1 MLHYV
6 TAYFRLLMQQDRG
19 LVQSLNVVLLVKVTS
34 KFSAKTFCNLQLCD
48 FCRLANYPTDH
59 VTLSSLMYFRL
70 LPNFAGVLWEK
81 IRTRTSFTIILSNCI
96 SEESLITAVYDKK
109 YNSIVDFNL
118 TQRKC
123 QEPVRRETTEGS
135 CTKFIGGDR
144 KPQHEQNG
152 CTVLFTRHQ
161 STNM

>member
-1 MLHYV
+1 MYFVQKVEFLLQLNSSSFYIHKNASYV
-6 TAYFRLLMQQDRG
+6 CPLLFILAFSKHSSSKLFTSWDVVLCYITWPLIFG
-19 LVQSLNVVLLVKVTS
+19 CLCNKIVVLLVKVTS

-96 SEESLITAVYDKK
+96 SEESLITAVYDK
-109 YNSIVDFNL
+109 NIILS
-118 TQRKC
+118 
-123 QEPVRRETTEGS
+123 
-135 CTKFIGGDR
+135 
-144 KPQHEQNG
+144 
-152 CTVLFTRHQ
+152 
-161 STNM
+161 

>member
-59 VTLSSLMYFRL
+59 VTLSSLMYLRL

-96 SEESLITAVYDKK
+96 SEESLITAVYDK
-109 YNSIVDFNL
+109 NIILS
-118 TQRKC
+118 
-123 QEPVRRETTEGS
+123 
-135 CTKFIGGDR
+135 
-144 KPQHEQNG
+144 
-152 CTVLFTRHQ
+152 
-161 STNM
+161 